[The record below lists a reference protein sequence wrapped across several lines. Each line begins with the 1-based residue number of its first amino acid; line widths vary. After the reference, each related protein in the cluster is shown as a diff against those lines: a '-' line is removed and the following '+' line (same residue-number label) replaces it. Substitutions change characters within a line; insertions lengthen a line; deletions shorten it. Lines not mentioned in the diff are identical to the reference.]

1 VKKNAWTGLDMNL
14 LKSKILKLEHEIT
27 RIRDRISDI
36 EFEITQASMQT
47 KSELQKERRRAIDK
61 LRHLQDDLYKI
72 KVDNINET

>member
-1 VKKNAWTGLDMNL
+1 MKKNAWTGLDMNL

>member
-1 VKKNAWTGLDMNL
+1 MKKSAWTGLDMNL